1 MRRTAR
7 IAAATAAMALVAGP
21 AAAQAQPERP
31 AEGRFSLVMMV
42 HTTGNQFGNT
52 PGPLPGVNPWDGRR
66 QIGDVFAY
74 RSIPC
79 TGNAPVNNISTD
91 LTTYN
96 ARVEGSRVPASVRA
110 HPFAFRLV
118 RTRAGMRMRGY
129 IEFVACKMGPG
140 VVAAPDPLPDNQKP
154 RIRAR
159 FTAEYERL
167 NAETVHF
174 DGSFKLRGGTQR
186 YEGLTGSGN
195 ISGYFLCFAPEGCAA
210 GGGRLLDGQFT
221 MQGTYADPTPQL
233 KE

>member
-1 MRRTAR
+1 M
-7 IAAATAAMALVAGP
+7 AAAASVASMLVAP
-21 AAAQAQPERP
+21 AAAEAQAERA

-42 HTTGNQFGNT
+42 HTTGNQFGNM

-66 QIGDVFAY
+66 RVGNVFAY

-96 ARVEGSRVPASVRA
+96 ARVPNSRVPASVRA

-140 VVAAPDPLPDNQKP
+140 PTAAPDPVPDNQKP

-159 FTAEYERL
+159 FTAEYQRRGP
-167 NAETVHF
+167 ETIHF

-186 YEGLTGSGN
+186 YEGLTGSGD
-195 ISGYFLCFAPEGCAA
+195 IAGYFLCFAPEGCAA

-221 MQGTYADPTPQL
+221 MQGTYADPTPRFRG
-233 KE
+233 